1 MKRGSLPLCIES
13 ARGKHLQTESSA
25 PSFMMP
31 HSAQPCQDP
40 AGLAVSLGIILE
52 MLKHTWPLQ
61 SALNKQAPHTSPAPP
76 GDSRE
81 SPVPG
86 NYDGVNSLC
95 KEMLSSFFFKPSQKV
110 KHQLS
115 SLFSPKKGLY
125 QISTPSA
132 VMVTI
137 SILMGQMQS
146 REDSHIASAL
156 CSMQIIGL

>member
-1 MKRGSLPLCIES
+1 MKRSSLPLCIES

-25 PSFMMP
+25 SFFMMP

-86 NYDGVNSLC
+86 NYDGVNSVQGDAELFF
-95 KEMLSSFFFKPSQKV
+95 FFFKPRQKV

-156 CSMQIIGL
+156 CSM